1 MVTLQEILKRL
12 DQSKNETL
20 LLAQSSLPQSQFEA
34 FRKIFLNIF
43 GKNGLEK
50 NWQGYMPKI
59 GNRIGTGRNRSCKKG
74 GAMMRERTQQFT
86 ICDRF

>member
-1 MVTLQEILKRL
+1 MVALQEILKRL

-50 NWQGYMPKI
+50 ELARLYAEDRKQD
-59 GNRIGTGRNRSCKKG
+59 RNG
-74 GAMMRERTQQFT
+74 QE
-86 ICDRF
+86 

>member
-1 MVTLQEILKRL
+1 MVALQEILKRL
-12 DQSKNETL
+12 DQSKDETL

-50 NWQGYMPKI
+50 ELARLYAEDRKQD
-59 GNRIGTGRNRSCKKG
+59 RNG
-74 GAMMRERTQQFT
+74 QE
-86 ICDRF
+86 

>member
-1 MVTLQEILKRL
+1 MVALQEILKRL

-20 LLAQSSLPQSQFEA
+20 LLAQSSLPRSQFEA

-50 NWQGYMPKI
+50 ELARLYAEDRKQD
-59 GNRIGTGRNRSCKKG
+59 RNG
-74 GAMMRERTQQFT
+74 QE
-86 ICDRF
+86 

>member
-1 MVTLQEILKRL
+1 MVALQEILKRL

-50 NWQGYMPKI
+50 ELARLYAEDRKQE
-59 GNRIGTGRNRSCKKG
+59 RNG
-74 GAMMRERTQQFT
+74 QE
-86 ICDRF
+86 

>member
-1 MVTLQEILKRL
+1 MVALQEILKRL

-50 NWQGYMPKI
+50 ELVRLYAEDRKQD
-59 GNRIGTGRNRSCKKG
+59 RNG
-74 GAMMRERTQQFT
+74 QE
-86 ICDRF
+86 

>member
-50 NWQGYMPKI
+50 ELARLYAEDRKQ
-59 GNRIGTGRNRSCKKG
+59 GRNG
-74 GAMMRERTQQFT
+74 QE
-86 ICDRF
+86 

>member
-1 MVTLQEILKRL
+1 MVALQEILKRL

-50 NWQGYMPKI
+50 ELARLYTEDRKQD
-59 GNRIGTGRNRSCKKG
+59 RNG
-74 GAMMRERTQQFT
+74 QE
-86 ICDRF
+86 

>member
-1 MVTLQEILKRL
+1 MVALQEILKRL

-43 GKNGLEK
+43 GKIGKNGLEK
-50 NWQGYMPKI
+50 ELARLYAEDRKQD
-59 GNRIGTGRNRSCKKG
+59 RNG
-74 GAMMRERTQQFT
+74 QE
-86 ICDRF
+86 

>member
-1 MVTLQEILKRL
+1 MVALQEILKRL

-50 NWQGYMPKI
+50 ELARLYAEERKQD
-59 GNRIGTGRNRSCKKG
+59 RNG
-74 GAMMRERTQQFT
+74 QE
-86 ICDRF
+86 

>member
-1 MVTLQEILKRL
+1 MVTLQDILKRL

-20 LLAQSSLPQSQFEA
+20 LLAQSFLPQSQFEA

-50 NWQGYMPKI
+50 ELTKLYAEDRQK
-59 GNRIGTGRNRSCKKG
+59 NRNGQ
-74 GAMMRERTQQFT
+74 E
-86 ICDRF
+86 

>member
-1 MVTLQEILKRL
+1 METLQEILKRL

-50 NWQGYMPKI
+50 ELARLYAED
-59 GNRIGTGRNRSCKKG
+59 RNK
-74 GAMMRERTQQFT
+74 
-86 ICDRF
+86 DRNGQE

>member
-50 NWQGYMPKI
+50 ELARLYAEDRKQD
-59 GNRIGTGRNRSCKKG
+59 RNG
-74 GAMMRERTQQFT
+74 QE
-86 ICDRF
+86 

>member
-1 MVTLQEILKRL
+1 MVALQEILKRL

-50 NWQGYMPKI
+50 ELEKELAKLYAEDRKQD
-59 GNRIGTGRNRSCKKG
+59 RNG
-74 GAMMRERTQQFT
+74 QE
-86 ICDRF
+86 